1 VALVCPPSD
10 SDSQVPAFIDANQ
23 HGQEENSNYFSAW
36 LQGPWEMS
44 SGQCSEQMERD
55 KNRSAHKEPS
65 QAIVWDVGTPET
77 SREDR
82 SRAVVLNLCVSTH
95 QIFTIH
101 NTQGRSPQREET
113 YPRVEALGRLRT
125 TSLQQK
131 KALGGQNPHTV
142 QSPACSS

>member
-1 VALVCPPSD
+1 MALVCPPSD

-82 SRAVVLNLCVSTH
+82 SRAVVLNLCVSDNAVQENH
-95 QIFTIH
+95 
-101 NTQGRSPQREET
+101 REQLH
-113 YPRVEALGRLRT
+113 P
-125 TSLQQK
+125 
-131 KALGGQNPHTV
+131 P
-142 QSPACSS
+142 